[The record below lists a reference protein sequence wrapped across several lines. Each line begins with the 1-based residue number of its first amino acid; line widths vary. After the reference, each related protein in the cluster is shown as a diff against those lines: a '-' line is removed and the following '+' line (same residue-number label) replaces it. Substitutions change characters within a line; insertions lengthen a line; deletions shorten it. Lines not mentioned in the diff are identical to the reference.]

1 MAIPDKDFQDIK
13 DRIAKF
19 VQQELLDNEK
29 QFQAKH
35 TFADHLPYLEEKR
48 NQVREMGL
56 FTPQIPKEYGGLG
69 LSLHQLGQIYE
80 ILASTFY
87 GLYVFNCQ
95 APDAGN
101 MEILMDH
108 GTDYQ
113 KETFLKPLIDGKI
126 RSCFSMTEPEFAG
139 SNPLM
144 MGTIAKKEGSNY
156 VINGHKWFT
165 SSAEGASFAI
175 AMVVTDPDNPNP
187 YLRASQ
193 IIVPTDTEG
202 FNFIRN
208 ISVMGD
214 EGDGW
219 NAHAEIRYENCTVPE
234 ENVLGTPG
242 AGFKIAQDRLGPG
255 RIHHCMRWI
264 GECERAFDMMC
275 ERAVSREI
283 APGKPLGSKQTVQNW
298 IADSRAEINASRL
311 MVLDA
316 ASKIDKS
323 GAASAKVE
331 ISTIK
336 FFVAQVLQNVLDR
349 AVQTHGALGMT
360 DDTFLASLW
369 RHERSAR
376 IYDGA
381 DEVHRSRV
389 AREILKEYSK

>member
-1 MAIPDKDFQDIK
+1 MAIADKEFQKIKSTIKDFIK
-13 DRIAKF
+13 EEMVSEEKF
-19 VQQELLDNEK
+19 DVQ
-29 QFQAKH
+29 H
-35 TFADHLPYLEEKR
+35 TFKEHLPYLEEKR
-48 NQVREMGL
+48 DKVRSLGL

-69 LSLHQLGQIYE
+69 LSLYQLGQIYE
-80 ILASTFY
+80 ILGHSFY

-108 GTDYQ
+108 GSDYQ
-113 KETFLKPLIDGKI
+113 KETFLQPLLNGDA

-139 SNPLM
+139 SNPTM
-144 MGTIAKKEGSNY
+144 MGTIAKKDGKNY

-165 SSAEGASFAI
+165 SSADGASFAI

-202 FNFIRN
+202 FKFIRN

-234 ENVLGTPG
+234 ENLLGKAG
-242 AGFKIAQDRLGPG
+242 EGFKIAQDRLGPG

-264 GECERAFDMMC
+264 GICERALDLMC
-275 ERAVSREI
+275 RRVSTRELNPNQFL
-283 APGKPLGSKQTVQNW
+283 AEKQTIQNW
-298 IADSRAEINASRL
+298 ISESASEIYGARL
-311 MVLDA
+311 MV
-316 ASKIDKS
+316 IDCAKKVQEFQTK
-323 GAASAKVE
+323 GARKE
-331 ISTIK
+331 ISMIK
-336 FFVAQVLQNVLDR
+336 LCVANVLMKVLDR
-349 AVQTHGALGMT
+349 AIQAHGALGIT
-360 DDTFLASLW
+360 DYTPLAYW
-369 RHERSAR
+369 YRHERGAR

-381 DEVHRSRV
+381 DEVHKNLI
-389 AREILKEYSK
+389 ARIILKNYID

>member
-1 MAIPDKDFQDIK
+1 MAIADKEFQKIKSTIKDFIK
-13 DRIAKF
+13 EEMVSEEKF
-19 VQQELLDNEK
+19 DVQ
-29 QFQAKH
+29 H
-35 TFADHLPYLEEKR
+35 TFKEHLPYLEEKR
-48 NQVREMGL
+48 DKVRSLGL

-69 LSLHQLGQIYE
+69 LSLYQLGQIYE
-80 ILASTFY
+80 ILGHSFY

-108 GTDYQ
+108 GSDYQ
-113 KETFLKPLIDGKI
+113 KDTFLKPLLSGDI

-139 SNPLM
+139 SNPTM
-144 MGTIAKKEGSNY
+144 MGTIAKKDGKNY

-202 FNFIRN
+202 FKFIRN
-208 ISVMGD
+208 IPVMGD

-234 ENVLGTPG
+234 ENLLGKAG
-242 AGFKIAQDRLGPG
+242 EGFKIAQDRLGPG
-255 RIHHCMRWI
+255 RIHHCMRWV
-264 GECERAFDMMC
+264 GECERMFDMMC
-275 ERAVSREI
+275 NRALTREL
-283 APGKPLGSKQTVQNW
+283 APNKPLATKQTIQNW
-298 IADSRAEINASRL
+298 IAESRAEINASRL
-311 MVLDA
+311 MVLDTA
-316 ASKIDKS
+316 KKIDEY
-323 GAASAKVE
+323 GENSAKVE

-336 FFVAQVLQNVLDR
+336 FYVANVLQNVLDR
-349 AVQTHGALGMT
+349 VLQVHGALGMT
-360 DDTFLASLW
+360 DDTPIALLY
-369 RHERSAR
+369 RHERAAR

-381 DEVHRSRV
+381 DEVHKARV
-389 AREILKEYSK
+389 AREILKSYSK

>member
-1 MAIPDKDFQDIK
+1 MAITDKEFQKIKSTIKDFIK
-13 DRIAKF
+13 EEMVSEEKF
-19 VQQELLDNEK
+19 DVK
-29 QFQAKH
+29 Q
-35 TFADHLPYLEEKR
+35 TFEEQLPYLEEKR
-48 NQVREMGL
+48 NKVRSLGL

-80 ILASTFY
+80 ILGHAFY

-108 GTDYQ
+108 GSDYQ
-113 KETFLKPLIDGKI
+113 KETFLKPLLNGDI

-139 SNPLM
+139 SNPTM
-144 MGTIAKKEGSNY
+144 MGTIAKKDGENY

-165 SSAEGASFAI
+165 SSADGASFAI

-202 FNFIRN
+202 FKFIRN

-219 NAHAEIRYENCTVPE
+219 NAHAEIRYENCIVPE
-234 ENVLGTPG
+234 KNLLGKAG
-242 AGFKIAQDRLGPG
+242 EGFKIAQDRLGPG
-255 RIHHCMRWI
+255 RIHHCMRWV
-264 GECERAFDMMC
+264 GECERMFDMMC
-275 ERAVSREI
+275 NRALTREL
-283 APGKPLGSKQTVQNW
+283 APNKPLATKQTIQNW
-298 IADSRAEINASRL
+298 IAESRAEINASRL
-311 MVLDA
+311 MVLDTA
-316 ASKIDKS
+316 KKIDEH
-323 GAASAKVE
+323 GAISAKVE

-336 FFVAQVLQNVLDR
+336 FYVANVLQKVLDR
-349 AVQTHGALGMT
+349 VLQVHGALGMT
-360 DDTFLASLW
+360 DDTPIAFLY
-369 RHERSAR
+369 RHERAAR

-381 DEVHRSRV
+381 DEVHKARV
-389 AREILKEYSK
+389 AREILKSYSK